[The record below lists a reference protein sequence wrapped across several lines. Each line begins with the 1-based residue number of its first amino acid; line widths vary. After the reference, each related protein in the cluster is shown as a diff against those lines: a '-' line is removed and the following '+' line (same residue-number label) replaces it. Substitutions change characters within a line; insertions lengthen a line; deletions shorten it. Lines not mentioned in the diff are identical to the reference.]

1 MAPWNVIFKNL
12 ICMPGRNTV
21 KFWGMLTVAA
31 ATAVLPVVLT
41 GQEACGKSLHELT
54 NWVNAVPTPALPYP
68 SIASGRVKTTT
79 EAGLYPRYFLL
90 EKPVPQALFC
100 RLEHQLAQKIQLP
113 VKFRLGSVQYV
124 DWLEG
129 KPGAYAY

>member
-1 MAPWNVIFKNL
+1 MRE
-12 ICMPGRNTV
+12 RNTV
-21 KFWGMLTVAA
+21 KCFLPLVLFAA
-31 ATAVLPVVLT
+31 LGLPLVLN
-41 GQEACGKSLHELT
+41 GQQACGKSLHELQ
-54 NWVNAVPTPALPYP
+54 NWVYAGPAFRMPALPYP